1 LNKKK
6 ISLTVLILTY
16 NEEIHIQRCIK
27 SVYKFAEQIIII
39 DSYSND
45 QTLKLCKKYNKKIKI
60 FKNKFVNQAKQINWA
75 LKNIN
80 FKSNWVLRLDADEY
94 LSEGLRKNIH
104 KINKIH
110 ENYRGIIL
118 KRKVVF
124 LNKIINYGGTSPH
137 KTLRIWKN
145 GFAKCQNVWMDEQII
160 VKGKIFDFD
169 EVIYDHNLNNL
180 SWWINKHKKYS
191 IREAKN
197 YYEQKN
203 KKNIAFKKKDL
214 SKFNQRMKYKYY
226 YKLPLF
232 IRPFLLFLFS
242 YILKLGFLSGIRG
255 FIFYF
260 SQVLLYRLMV
270 DFNIFKKI
278 K

>member
-1 LNKKK
+1 MNKKK

-27 SVYKFAEQIIII
+27 SVYKFAEQIIVI
-39 DSYSND
+39 DSYSKD
-45 QTLKLCKKYNKKIKI
+45 RTLKICKKYNKKVRI

-80 FKSNWVLRLDADEY
+80 FKSKWVLRLDADEY
-94 LSEGLRKNIH
+94 LSESFRKNIH

-118 KRKVVF
+118 KRKVIF

-145 GFAKCQNVWMDEQII
+145 GFGKCQNVWMDEQII
-160 VKGKIFDFD
+160 VKGKIFDLD

-197 YYEQKN
+197 YYEQK
-203 KKNIAFKKKDL
+203 KRKNITIKKKDL

-226 YKLPLF
+226 YKLPIF
-232 IRPFLLFLFS
+232 IRPFLFFFYS

-255 FIFYF
+255 FIFYL

-270 DFNIFKKI
+270 DFNILKKI